1 MQKILWITFKINS
14 KGSEQLKNNL
24 KRLVLVLIAVSIV
37 FSTATLNAF
46 GDDTVTTTQSANST
60 TQPSTESEEQFD
72 AMADAEQM
80 LEAQRQELAQK
91 IQDAQTRLDALEA
104 TSKDT
109 IDYINALDEKIGYIN
124 EELTVLDEQISTAQ
138 VKIDTLQKD
147 IDPLTQEISLLE
159 AQYSEA
165 KAEYDT
171 LHDELMV
178 TYDAYCQ
185 RMRAMYI
192 SGETSIIATLL
203 TSDDLSQ
210 LLSRYEMIQAITKM
224 DAQLLDT
231 LNNQM
236 DVVVTKQDGLNTKKA
251 ELEIKTADLVAR
263 QDEIKAQQDSIEA
276 KQEEIAQKKISLA
289 LDRAESDRLLA
300 EYTAKTQ
307 LHTEFKHEDEEL
319 LAKVNQEID
328 NLINGLIDPSEA
340 TTAVSSDNSSSA
352 TSTTINY
359 DQNALYSKSNA
370 VLNMTYPVPN
380 HYTVSLGYGYYSDGR
395 PHPAID
401 YPLSVGTS
409 VVAAQKGIV
418 ISVQRLN
425 YSYGYYVMIYHG
437 TDAKGRTVVTLYAHN
452 SEILVSPGQTVAK
465 GQQIAKG
472 GSTGNSTGPHC
483 HFELRLDGEQVN
495 PANYLS
501 KY

>member
-1 MQKILWITFKINS
+1 MKHS
-14 KGSEQLKNNL
+14 V
-24 KRLVLVLIAVSIV
+24 KRIFVVLMAVCVVL
-37 FSTATLNAF
+37 STATFNAF
-46 GDDTVTTTQSANST
+46 GEDLSTTTTTTTPSGEST
-60 TQPSTESEEQFD
+60 TQPSDDTAEQD
-72 AMADAEQM
+72 KAMQEAEQM
-80 LEAQRQELAQK
+80 LETQRQELAQK
-91 IQDAQTRLDALEA
+91 IQDAQARLEALES

-109 IDYINALDEKIGYIN
+109 LDYINALDEKIGYIN
-124 EELTVLDEQISTAQ
+124 EELTILDEQIATAQ

-147 IDPLTQEISLLE
+147 IEPLTNEIALLE
-159 AQYSEA
+159 TEYSQA
-165 KAEYDT
+165 KAEYDS
-171 LHDELMV
+171 LYAEFKG
-178 TYDAYCQ
+178 TYDDYCM

-203 TSDDLSQ
+203 TSEDLSQ
-210 LLSRYEMIQAITKM
+210 LLSRYEMIKAITKM

-231 LNNQM
+231 LNGQM
-236 DVVVTKQDGLNTKKA
+236 DVIVTKQDGLSAKKTD
-251 ELEIKTADLVAR
+251 LEIKTASLVAT
-263 QDEIKAQQDSIEA
+263 QDEIKAQQAGIES

-340 TTAVSSDNSSSA
+340 TTAVASGNSSS

-370 VLNMTYPVPN
+370 VLNMTYPVPDY
-380 HYTVSLGYGYYSDGR
+380 YTVSLGYGYYSDGR

-401 YPLSVGTS
+401 YPLNVGTP

-418 ISVQRLN
+418 ISVERLN
-425 YSYGYYVMIYHG
+425 YSYGHYIMIYHG
-437 TDAKGRTVVTLYAHN
+437 TDAQGRTVVTLYAHN
-452 SEILVSPGQTVAK
+452 SEILVSPGQTVSK
-465 GQQIAKG
+465 GQIIAKG

-483 HFELRLDGEQVN
+483 HFELRLNGQQVN

-501 KY
+501 K

>member
-1 MQKILWITFKINS
+1 MKHS
-14 KGSEQLKNNL
+14 A
-24 KRLVLVLIAVSIV
+24 KRIIVVLMALCIVL
-37 FSTATLNAF
+37 STATLNAF
-46 GDDTVTTTQSANST
+46 GEDLNTTTTTAPSNEAT
-60 TQPSTESEEQFD
+60 TQPPDDS
-72 AMADAEQM
+72 AEQDNAMQEAEAM
-80 LEAQRQELAQK
+80 LESQRQELAQK
-91 IQDAQTRLDALEA
+91 IEDAQSRLEQLEA

-124 EELTVLDEQISTAQ
+124 EELTILDEQIQTAQ

-147 IDPLTQEISLLE
+147 IEPLTNEIALLE
-159 AQYSEA
+159 AEYALA
-165 KAEYDT
+165 KAEYDS
-171 LHDELMV
+171 LYDEFKG
-178 TYDAYCQ
+178 TYDSYCL
-185 RMRAMYI
+185 RMRAMYV

-203 TSDDLSQ
+203 TSEDLSQ
-210 LLSRYEMIQAITKM
+210 LLSRYEMIQAITRM

-231 LNNQM
+231 IHEQM
-236 DVVVTKQDGLNTKKA
+236 DVIVSKQDGLNTKKND
-251 ELEIKTADLVAR
+251 LEIKTAALVAT
-263 QDEIKAQQDSIEA
+263 QDEIKAQQASVEA

-307 LHTEFKHEDEEL
+307 MHTEFKHEDEAL
-319 LAKVNQEID
+319 LEKVNQEID

-340 TTAVSSDNSSSA
+340 TTAVADSNNTSS

-370 VLNMTYPVPN
+370 VLNMTYPVPGY
-380 HYTVSLGYGYYSDGR
+380 YTVSLGYGYYSDGR

-401 YPLSVGTS
+401 YPLAVGTP

-418 ISVQRLN
+418 ISVERLN
-425 YSYGYYVMIYHG
+425 YSYGHYVMIYHG
-437 TDAKGRTVVTLYAHN
+437 TDAQGRTVVTLYAHN
-452 SEILVSPGQTVAK
+452 SEILVSPGQTVTK
-465 GQQIAKG
+465 GQAIAKG

-483 HFELRLDGEQVN
+483 HFELRLNGQQVN

-501 KY
+501 K